1 MAKKT
6 KRLRPGKINP
16 SKPQGAKKTIK
27 WYHTLN
33 TPKTIYD
40 SLWVFGLSNAVLFIL
55 LIKNAL
61 VRYDMVW
68 GALLLGGLPL
78 TLLFKRWNW
87 HKQAYPEKLNLVDYF
102 NAVVC
107 LGFPLGVLYMGFNKY
122 TSNHTEEV
130 NVAIERKYEKSTSRG
145 SGRKSPAVEIKYG
158 ALSKELVFARTQK
171 QEVAEADYIHLV
183 VIKGSL
189 GIDIIKSATPE
200 SEMPF

>member
-1 MAKKT
+1 
-6 KRLRPGKINP
+6 
-16 SKPQGAKKTIK
+16 
-27 WYHTLN
+27 
-33 TPKTIYD
+33 
-40 SLWVFGLSNAVLFIL
+40 
-55 LIKNAL
+55 
-61 VRYDMVW
+61 MVW

-122 TSNHTEEV
+122 TSNHTEEI
-130 NVAIERKYEKSTSRG
+130 NVAIERKYEVGKGG
-145 SGRKSPAVEIKYG
+145 SEYKRRSAVEIKYRS
-158 ALSKELVFARTQK
+158 LSKELVLARTQK

-183 VIKGSL
+183 VVKGSL
-189 GIDIIKSATPE
+189 GIDIIKSASATPE